1 MDNINEIKKQ
11 LDDYYKEYKD
21 NRNSL
26 SGGKTRAVA
35 ELITD
40 MAVSKDAGPGKAA
53 AELSRFSADVTNGFF
68 DFMTNKKKASFDVL
82 NEVLKQLHALDNDPR
97 YSQYYVSKY
106 CSAISS
112 IMNCYKTEIGE
123 SDIIPELF
131 VLVASLS
138 LKSNKN
144 KTKLYNLIANTKGEV
159 FKLDYSKTKKE
170 SLDNIWKSVNNLYP
184 DLSKAKQKALILDWA
199 NKYGF
204 ISEEAAMKIMTST
217 DTPDKTAKPENR
229 SSDVKDKNLAHNDFK
244 AKNIVSSRND
254 NPTRDM
260 LKESYDSLKK
270 ELNILLSPIEKAIES
285 IQGEISKS
293 REIGSENEL
302 LKAKN
307 TDMERQLTDLRT
319 NLQETNRKL
328 MSAKEENDDL
338 NEQIKVLNENNLLL
352 DQKLNDAYSINS
364 REASMEAEKIRSEL
378 EKEFSFFYEDWLE
391 YEFSDVSEDN
401 YESLQ
406 AIIKKIFR
414 SLDRNGINYKGNN

>member
-1 MDNINEIKKQ
+1 M
-11 LDDYYKEYKD
+11 
-21 NRNSL
+21 
-26 SGGKTRAVA
+26 
-35 ELITD
+35 
-40 MAVSKDAGPGKAA
+40 
-53 AELSRFSADVTNGFF
+53 
-68 DFMTNKKKASFDVL
+68 
-82 NEVLKQLHALDNDPR
+82 
-97 YSQYYVSKY
+97 
-106 CSAISS
+106 
-112 IMNCYKTEIGE
+112 
-123 SDIIPELF
+123 
-131 VLVASLS
+131 
-138 LKSNKN
+138 
-144 KTKLYNLIANTKGEV
+144 
-159 FKLDYSKTKKE
+159 
-170 SLDNIWKSVNNLYP
+170 
-184 DLSKAKQKALILDWA
+184 
-199 NKYGF
+199 
-204 ISEEAAMKIMTST
+204 
-217 DTPDKTAKPENR
+217 
-229 SSDVKDKNLAHNDFK
+229 
-244 AKNIVSSRND
+244 
-254 NPTRDM
+254 
-260 LKESYDSLKK
+260 
-270 ELNILLSPIEKAIES
+270 NILLSPIEKAIES